1 MTHRPL
7 LGFSAL
13 MLVSTL
19 VSAAGLLLDDRVLGG
34 DPIWLKPF
42 KFSVSGLLYTL
53 TWAWLMSLQRR
64 PRRLMW
70 WAGTLTAVLLSLEML
85 IIVGQV
91 VRGRASHFNAETTFD
106 FVLYLVMGAGIAG
119 VWVLGMVQGVLV
131 LRERIPDRPLTWAIR
146 FGVVL
151 GLVGMGLA
159 VLMTAGPTS
168 GQAAALAHGL
178 SPDRFGGHGVGVPD
192 GGPGMPIT
200 SWSTTGGDLRV
211 PHFVGIHALQALP
224 LLAIF
229 LERAAG
235 RTGRLADPE
244 VRSRLVIVGGCA
256 YAGLIALVTWQAL
269 RGQPL
274 VSPDLWTTAAFGALV
289 AGTVAGVRTAL
300 ASPVRV
306 AVA

>member
-19 VSAAGLLLDDRVLGG
+19 ASAAGLLLDDRVLGG

-168 GQAAALAHGL
+168 
-178 SPDRFGGHGVGVPD
+178 
-192 GGPGMPIT
+192 MPIT

-289 AGTVAGVRTAL
+289 AGTVAGVRNAL